1 MAVAVTFCYNHETS
15 EVIIAR
21 PDRTLATEPGDF
33 LERSTVR
40 RFASRYPEETDG
52 SVQAGAWRVRFL
64 VQLRFTN
71 ECSIDRDF
79 VARSESSRRQSR
91 LQAALSLIQQN
102 FLPTALLLLG
112 QSVP

>member
-52 SVQAGAWRVRFL
+52 SVQRGRGGMVRFL
-64 VQLRFTN
+64 AQLRFTH
-71 ECSIDRDF
+71 ECSII
-79 VARSESSRRQSR
+79 AI
-91 LQAALSLIQQN
+91 LSLAPN
-102 FLPTALLLLG
+102 PVG
-112 QSVP
+112 GRVVSGRHCH